1 MSEEHIPL
9 PPSRKGGKSEL
20 SDFDFMFIP
29 YPEYSMAV
37 KKWGEKS
44 QIAIAI
50 AELCELQR
58 AIAKYYQA
66 GDRFKKDN
74 LIEEMADGIIVLGQV
89 RVVFGADVKF
99 RQARYD
105 PYKAGEHISELTT
118 LLYKYYD
125 GNIQTGKLRK
135 KLAKTYSAMA
145 SVMQTF
151 QCRQQVREEFEARV
165 EDLDRRIREDQ

>member
-1 MSEEHIPL
+1 MSEENMPL
-9 PPSRKGGKSEL
+9 PPSRRGGKGDL
-20 SDFDFMFIP
+20 ADFDFMFIP

-37 KKWGEKS
+37 KKWGERS

-66 GDRFKKDN
+66 GDRFNKSN

-89 RVVFGADVKF
+89 RVVFGVDVKF

-105 PYKAGEHISELTT
+105 PYKAGEHISDLTT

-135 KLAKTYSAMA
+135 KIAKAYSSMA

-151 QCRQQVREEFEARV
+151 QCRQQVRAEFESRV
-165 EDLDRRIREDQ
+165 ENLADRIREN